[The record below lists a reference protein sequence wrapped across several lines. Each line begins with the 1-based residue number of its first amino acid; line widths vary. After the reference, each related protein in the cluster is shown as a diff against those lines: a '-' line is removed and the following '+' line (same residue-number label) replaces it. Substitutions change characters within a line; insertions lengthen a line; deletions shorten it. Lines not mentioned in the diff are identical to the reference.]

1 LGLEQ
6 IQRRIHELTRGLDQ
20 ERARYE
26 KTVREYRERAL
37 KAEDAKR
44 HQEASRTL
52 RAPIVRRDEHAG
64 GHAESHSR
72 VHQDSNQELVRLVSD
87 LKREVQQL
95 RREVHALR
103 NQHGRGHEGHDSR
116 GRESVRREAIH
127 RGPAGPELRLIRPAP
142 EKSGKNQ
149 PARRGTIHILRGNKP
164 EVERRVIE
172 SRLEGAPRK
181 SESTEPRS
189 LNQSRRRI
197 IRREEAGP
205 KQTFEFKGFKLN
217 LDPASPA
224 RKKIHVETLERGAK
238 GSQESR
244 PQTAIIQVEVE
255 ESRDG
260 EKKDAARARISE
272 TVLNL
277 VKKKLEGKDESRL
290 EKVPERRLEKK
301 EVRVEKK
308 KVEKKEGKPQPEKPQ
323 P

>member
-1 LGLEQ
+1 M
-6 IQRRIHELTRGLDQ
+6 
-20 ERARYE
+20 
-26 KTVREYRERAL
+26 
-37 KAEDAKR
+37 
-44 HQEASRTL
+44 
-52 RAPIVRRDEHAG
+52 
-64 GHAESHSR
+64 
-72 VHQDSNQELVRLVSD
+72 
-87 LKREVQQL
+87 
-95 RREVHALR
+95 
-103 NQHGRGHEGHDSR
+103 
-116 GRESVRREAIH
+116 
-127 RGPAGPELRLIRPAP
+127 
-142 EKSGKNQ
+142 
-149 PARRGTIHILRGNKP
+149 
-164 EVERRVIE
+164 
-172 SRLEGAPRK
+172 
-181 SESTEPRS
+181 
-189 LNQSRRRI
+189 
-197 IRREEAGP
+197 
-205 KQTFEFKGFKLN
+205 N